1 MMSGLTVATMLTIFF
16 VPALYAAWFK
26 VQRQSLDVD
35 RHGTCRRRTG
45 ARVVTRWLV

>member
-16 VPALYAAWFK
+16 VPALYAAWFT
-26 VQRQSLDVD
+26 VQRQSQTPTD
-35 RHGTCRRRTG
+35 GTCRRRAG